1 MSNYTISLDNKQ
13 SAIPYTIFPRITLGD
28 TLTITKGSG
37 YTGDTHYRCII
48 NFANTRLIL
57 PSDDSYSTSSTFSY
71 TFSTSLLNTDLLE
84 AWGTGCIVSY
94 HAYRQVSYTLKGE
107 TIVGYLDAGES
118 ACQGVIQVDTTQYHP
133 ILSLGD
139 IHCVDSKNYKGLL
152 LAGISKF
159 GCSVTIGHNKSDD
172 KATLYDPIGTLHLT
186 DVSGFRGVLDYNA
199 SSKSFTSTN
208 EVPTSNEN
216 YKISIWGYIKD
227 GRFVYQDG
235 TKESLSGTLLEGST
249 TPHGYIKTSDVTVY
263 SYAYPTYN
271 PTYTYVNRCTAS
283 GRADGMGAYARI
295 HIHYAISKVDGDNV
309 LNDIILRVNSSDCT
323 QYRINSNWKT
333 GEYADYIVPLVVGES
348 GNIEIT
354 MTDSV
359 CVALG
364 TTSVITSLSVP
375 KATLPLSLF
384 DNGTDRGTAFGQM
397 ATRPGNWFYN
407 NLVVVK
413 NNEPYL
419 LDIHKNTLV
428 SRPLCGDTGS
438 STVKV
443 TYTCTGSL
451 FDEYYFVICEYDLA
465 SIVIENKIDGGQFD
479 IPIGTLLLVYLGTTA
494 MSGGVHD
501 LYVNGTKISD
511 SDHIYT
517 YTTAGVPVYYFSPT
531 ENTDIVMFYH
541 KSSYTPTVT
550 DKRPTLT
557 VSTSTASY
565 YSFSDEDAVHTSDNA
580 DLELRGVTGYTC
592 TFKISQKCTDKLFK
606 HWLYQG
612 QTYTEDYVKNTGIV
626 PPNNTNTNL
635 VAVYEDLPAPQIT
648 ITVIGHNNGWATISV
663 NGTSVYDKEPPT
675 GTVTISANQNSSLSI
690 YYFDSN
696 RINDIRING
705 TSHKSMTMEQ
715 TLEYTAS
722 DDTTIEFY

>member
-1 MSNYTISLDNKQ
+1 MSNYTVSFDNDDM
-13 SAIPYTIFPRITLGD
+13 SVTLPRLTLGD
-28 TLTITKGSG
+28 TITVTKGSG
-37 YTGDTHYRCII
+37 YSKDTHYKCVIRWYGGDII
-48 NFANTRLIL
+48 TL

-71 TFSTSLLNTDLLE
+71 TFNTNLVNTDLLDV
-84 AWGTGCIVSY
+84 WGCGYAISFR
-94 HAYRQVSYTLKGE
+94 AYQQVSYTIRG
-107 TIVGYLDAGES
+107 TTTTVYNYCGYAVGSSVL
-118 ACQGVIQVDTTQYHP
+118 QVDTTQYHP
-133 ILSLGD
+133 TLTLGNVY
-139 IHCVDSKNYKGLL
+139 CADSKNYKGLL
-152 LAGISKF
+152 LAGISKIA
-159 GCSVTIGHNKSDD
+159 CSVATGHNKSDD
-172 KATLYDPIGTLHLT
+172 KATLDDPTGTLYISN
-186 DVSGFRGVLDYNA
+186 SGLRHGIEYNA
-199 SSKSFTSTN
+199 SAKTLTSTS
-208 EVPTSNEN
+208 EIPTSTDN
-216 YKISIWGYIKD
+216 YTVAIYAQVQD
-227 GRFVYQDG
+227 GRYVYQDG
-235 TKESLSGTLLEGST
+235 TRGELPGTISLPGT
-249 TPHGYIKTSDVTVY
+249 PGYVKTSEVTVY

-271 PTYTYVNRCTAS
+271 PTYTYINRCTAS

-309 LNDIILRVNSSDCT
+309 LNDIILRVNGSDCT

-333 GEYADYIVPLVVGES
+333 GEYADYIVPLAVGES

-443 TYTCTGSL
+443 TYTCSGSL

-494 MSGGVHD
+494 MSEGVHD

-541 KSSYTPTVT
+541 KSSYTPTIT

-565 YSFSDEDAVHTSDNA
+565 YSFSDEDAVYTSDNA

-663 NGTSVYDKEPPT
+663 NDTSVYDKEPPT
-675 GTVTISANQNSSLSI
+675 GTVTISVNQNSSLSI